1 MLFISGAAQ
10 SFFAPLLGAL
20 ALALAGHA
28 LLNKTAGANQSW
40 NHAGNIVA
48 ALTAIGLVRL
58 LGVSSIF
65 FAVGASSLL
74 AAGSTLLVRAEDL
87 DEHLAT
93 GLTEQDSVTSS
104 WKQLLRNRAV
114 RWLLLSIFLFH
125 LANAPIL
132 PTVALY
138 VKQLGGSDG
147 LMTATVLTAQTVM
160 VPVSILAGRYGD
172 RWGRKPVMAIAF
184 WILPFRIL
192 SYTFVSDPKMV
203 VWLQTLD
210 GIGAGIYGVVVIALA
225 ADLTRGKGRF
235 NTLAGLFAT
244 ALATGGVAG
253 PLLSGALVQHLGF
266 KLTFYSFGALA
277 VMGAAIFTLFVPET
291 KREIQSYGKRSGI
304 LA

>member
-1 MLFISGAAQ
+1 
-10 SFFAPLLGAL
+10 
-20 ALALAGHA
+20 
-28 LLNKTAGANQSW
+28 
-40 NHAGNIVA
+40 
-48 ALTAIGLVRL
+48 
-58 LGVSSIF
+58 
-65 FAVGASSLL
+65 
-74 AAGSTLLVRAEDL
+74 
-87 DEHLAT
+87 
-93 GLTEQDSVTSS
+93 
-104 WKQLLRNRAV
+104 
-114 RWLLLSIFLFH
+114 
-125 LANAPIL
+125 L